1 MLYSDCI
8 ENLIGL
14 KDVIVNEIK
23 EVSGEKHIYL
33 SMMKRYHHCPVCGR
47 MTSKVHDYRMQIVK
61 DLPFSG
67 SNTYLHIRKRRHVC
81 PDCGKRFYEH
91 IEFLPRYRRFTSRV
105 FLHIM
110 RCFEECRS
118 IKDIAQDHNMTA
130 PTAAKMLNTVRHA
143 PAKLPEVLC
152 IDEFR
157 GNADGER
164 FQCIL
169 GDLSKHKVFD
179 ILPTRTQEELI
190 SYLGKFK
197 DRTQVKYIVMDMSG
211 SYRPTMKLLFPNA
224 TIIIDRYHYLRQIDF
239 ALERVRI
246 NEQKRM
252 GHDWQLYFK
261 RSKSLLMKDPSRLKA
276 DDYARLE
283 TMFEKSPKLKEAYE
297 LKKMFRRFKNCTVRS
312 DAAKILQ
319 EWMMRVHISNVPEF
333 IPVSQTFANWSKEIL
348 NSIELPYTNGFI
360 EGCNNRIKVLK
371 RVSFGMPRFKRF
383 RQRILCIMLSEA

>member
-1 MLYSDCI
+1 M
-8 ENLIGL
+8 
-14 KDVIVNEIK
+14 
-23 EVSGEKHIYL
+23 
-33 SMMKRYHHCPVCGR
+33 
-47 MTSKVHDYRMQIVK
+47 
-61 DLPFSG
+61 
-67 SNTYLHIRKRRHVC
+67 
-81 PDCGKRFYEH
+81 
-91 IEFLPRYRRFTSRV
+91 
-105 FLHIM
+105 
-110 RCFEECRS
+110 
-118 IKDIAQDHNMTA
+118 
-130 PTAAKMLNTVRHA
+130 
-143 PAKLPEVLC
+143 
-152 IDEFR
+152 
-157 GNADGER
+157 
-164 FQCIL
+164 
-169 GDLSKHKVFD
+169 
-179 ILPTRTQEELI
+179 
-190 SYLGKFK
+190 
-197 DRTQVKYIVMDMSG
+197 
-211 SYRPTMKLLFPNA
+211 FPNA